1 MVLQINPYQPYQVKL
16 GLPLSF
22 QQLQCLTQLYQPIIG
37 ADAVSLYLTLAHQ
50 PREKLN
56 WTYRT
61 MHSRLLP
68 VLNMGIGD
76 FNQARI
82 HLEAVNLIRTY
93 RDEKS
98 HDDYTRQTIFY
109 EMQMPLSVEHF
120 FKHPQLSLALFN
132 QIGNESYYGLI
143 RLWKKEDLGQT
154 ALSEITLPF
163 AEVINAKSENFRR
176 SELFE
181 ATEGI
186 QFQDQYS
193 NFELDE
199 DNFQDRFDLSFFYQI
214 LASKQVA
221 KELISQAVLNQIAS
235 LSQFYELDEEAMAQ
249 VVKLAQ
255 SPVTQQIDLELLRTY
270 AAKYQYFKKREYY
283 DQLVDQSVKA
293 SHEELANLKNDLR
306 TNYPSFTDQEIE
318 IILICQQMNP
328 SEFLNQIK
336 EEAGGFATSSEHYYL
351 KELIEKSRL
360 PQAVLN
366 FLVYYLIV
374 MEGHANFEKGRSN
387 RLANEWQQVGLSN
400 PAEAL
405 EFLHKQRLFKEKQS
419 KIKDKQKAQS
429 SKNNWTNKKKYQEL
443 VPSWLKEQQNP
454 KATSQENASSKPVE
468 TNGKNALSKEIDD
481 DSIDK
486 GAKPSSQLKEEE
498 IRKRLENLLN
508 KGED

>member
-37 ADAVSLYLTLAHQ
+37 TDAVGLYLTLAHQ

-56 WTYRT
+56 WTYRM

-68 VLNMGIGD
+68 ILNMGIGD

-132 QIGNESYYGLI
+132 QIGDESYYGLI

-154 ALSEITLPF
+154 ELSEITLPF
-163 AEVINAKSENFRR
+163 SEVISSKNENFHR
-176 SELFE
+176 SEVEE
-181 ATEGI
+181 ATEGV

-193 NFELDE
+193 TFELNE
-199 DNFQDRFDLSFFYQI
+199 DTFQETFDLTFFYQI
-214 LASKQVA
+214 LSSKQVS
-221 KELISQAVLNQIAS
+221 KEVLSQAVLTQVAS
-235 LSQFYELDEEAMAQ
+235 LSQFYGLEEEAMAQ

-270 AAKYQYFKKREYY
+270 AAKHQYFKKRQGH
-283 DQLVDQSVKA
+283 DQKDDQSIKQ
-293 SHEELANLKNDLR
+293 SHEEFANLKNDLR
-306 TNYPSFTDQEIE
+306 TNYPNFTDQEIE

-328 SEFLNQIK
+328 NEFLSQVK

-351 KELIEKSRL
+351 KELLEKSSL
-360 PQAVLN
+360 PEAVLN

-387 RLANEWQQVGLSN
+387 RLANEWQKEGLST

-405 EFLHKQRLFKEKQS
+405 EFLHKQRLFKEKQNN
-419 KIKDKQKAQS
+419 IKNKKKVQS
-429 SKNNWTNKKKYQEL
+429 SKNTWSNNNKYQEL
-443 VPSWLKEQQNP
+443 VPSWLKEQQNI
-454 KATSQENASSKPVE
+454 KSRSHENDSTRQLLINDKNPSS
-468 TNGKNALSKEIDD
+468 NQIDED
-481 DSIDK
+481 LKDIEV
-486 GAKPSSQLKEEE
+486 KPSSQLKEEE